1 MDHVLA
7 NSEKPIPE
15 ANDDEEEVASLESGE
30 AAKVRSKS
38 LLSRTLYPR
47 SIGAYQLIV

>member
-30 AAKVRSKS
+30 AAKVRSLRPRPL
-38 LLSRTLYPR
+38 LLSSLNSRC
-47 SIGAYQLIV
+47 

>member
-15 ANDDEEEVASLESGE
+15 ANDDDEEVASLESGE
-30 AAKVRSKS
+30 AAKVRP
-38 LLSRTLYPR
+38 LSFGFTAGFELM
-47 SIGAYQLIV
+47 

>member
-30 AAKVRSKS
+30 VAKVGPAP
-38 LLSRTLYPR
+38 LTLDSQPVYM
-47 SIGAYQLIV
+47 